1 MPRQPII
8 KPEPTEDYEDGE
20 YSHSPSEGDEDFD
33 LFKGALPHPSA
44 IRYRTID
51 LFEMMQGPYLILDP
65 PYQRDVVWTKLR
77 MSGLI
82 HSMLHEFYVPP
93 IIFSL
98 SRILNQNNSKPR
110 ITRTVVDG
118 KQRLSSIKAFM
129 LGQIPYLGRNETK
142 YFYTLENVRERGAK
156 LLPENARQKFKEQS
170 LLCIE
175 YKDLKA
181 EQEEDLF
188 QRVQM
193 GIPLTSAEKLQAVSG
208 KWKSFI
214 KELQAEYTRVNDRE
228 FSTLF
233 PRRALCEDKS
243 ARDFQAFAI
252 ILFVLHCTKP
262 TDLRPAPW
270 TNTPSRLMSFI
281 KDTPEPTLEF
291 RARAR
296 AVFGIFDK
304 MIENSPDVFTHQYT
318 FWSNQVVGSGKGSK
332 KEKAEVTHARRFSPI
347 ELYATG
353 ILIDKMKEIKTPRA
367 SAPGK
372 GHGVGSVSVETINA
386 LSREVN
392 SMRQW
397 IREKALDLRSNT
409 QTWNKL
415 SQYITEAGERWQRC
429 VERGVHPGDVR
440 SEVVADGD
448 EDEEEM
454 VIGMTE
460 EEAFNMGSA
469 GSAGKRKA
477 DGDGEWGPA
486 SRRRMQM

>member
-1 MPRQPII
+1 
-8 KPEPTEDYEDGE
+8 
-20 YSHSPSEGDEDFD
+20 
-33 LFKGALPHPSA
+33 
-44 IRYRTID
+44 
-51 LFEMMQGPYLILDP
+51 
-65 PYQRDVVWTKLR
+65 

-82 HSMLHEFYVPP
+82 HSMLHEYYVPP

-129 LGQIPYLGRNETK
+129 LGQIPYVGRDKKK
-142 YFYTLENVRERGAK
+142 YYYTLEGVPDRRAK
-156 LLPENARQKFKEQS
+156 LLPEKARQKFKEQS

-175 YKDLKA
+175 YKELKP

-214 KELQAEYTRVNDRE
+214 KELQAEYKRVND
-228 FSTLF
+228 
-233 PRRALCEDKS
+233 LCEEKS
-243 ARDFQAFAI
+243 ARPFQAFAI
-252 ILFVLHCTKP
+252 ILFLLHCNKA

-270 TNTPSRLMSFI
+270 ANSPSRLMSFM

-304 MIENSPDVFTHQYT
+304 MIETSPDVFTHQFR
-318 FWSNQVVGSGKGSK
+318 FWSTGENGR
-332 KEKAEVTHARRFSPI
+332 AEVTHARRFSPI
-347 ELYATG
+347 ELYVTG
-353 ILIDKMKEIKTPRA
+353 LLVDKLKEIKTPRA

-372 GHGVGSVSVETINA
+372 GHGVGSVGVETINA
-386 LSREVN
+386 LAREVN
-392 SMRQW
+392 TMRQW

-409 QTWNKL
+409 QTWKLL
-415 SQYITEAGERWQRC
+415 SQYIAETGERWQRC
-429 VERGVHPGDVR
+429 AERGVHPGDVR
-440 SEVVADGD
+440 EGIIEDGND
-448 EDEEEM
+448 GEEEEM

-469 GSAGKRKA
+469 GSSGKGKRKA
-477 DGDGEWGPA
+477 NEDADLESG
-486 SRRRMQM
+486 RRRRIQID